1 MPNEQGAGAPHD
13 DNQQQPTEGQQPDAG
28 ASESPTTTAQEPE
41 TKPDS
46 ANKLIKDFVSARGIT
61 VEDLLTQITE
71 REDADKTELER
82 LTGERDTYKSR
93 YEALEA
99 KYRERTAETAFLDA
113 ATKANARAPKTL
125 FRAYKSDLAFDD
137 DGNVTNLADVI
148 AKAQADEP
156 DLFKS
161 STGRADN
168 GQKGESATDTL
179 TMNDAL
185 RGLAKATPR

>member
-1 MPNEQGAGAPHD
+1 MPDEQGAGAPHD
-13 DNQQQPTEGQQPDAG
+13 DNQQQPTEGQRQDAG
-28 ASESPTTTAQEPE
+28 ATTTPTTTTPE
-41 TKPDS
+41 AKPDS

-61 VEDLLTQITE
+61 VEELLTQITE

-82 LTGERDTYKSR
+82 LTGERDTFKSR

-99 KYRERTAETAFLDA
+99 KYRERTAESAFIEA

-125 FRAYKSDLAFDD
+125 FRAYKSDLDFDD

-168 GQKGESATDTL
+168 GQKGESATDAL

-185 RGLAKATPR
+185 RGLAKSVPR